1 MVIHLSIDI
10 KKKKKKMRVWIRVG
24 GEYTQ
29 THAQFHKL
37 GYQLVIEHKPKKE
50 RGKSVK

>member
-1 MVIHLSIDI
+1 MKVS
-10 KKKKKKMRVWIRVG
+10 IRVG

-29 THAQFHKL
+29 TNAQFHKL

>member
-10 KKKKKKMRVWIRVG
+10 KNKIKNEGLDPCGWRI
-24 GEYTQ
+24 YTQ
-29 THAQFHKL
+29 TNAQFHKL
-37 GYQLVIEHKPKKE
+37 GYQLGIEHKPKKE